1 MIFGY
6 LILFISV
13 IISAIAAYYSV
24 VGLTAIFAAA
34 VMPVMIMGGALEA
47 GKIVATVW
55 LHNNWKR
62 AGYAFK
68 LYLVPAI
75 VFLMLLTSMGIFG
88 FLSKAH
94 GDQSLVSGDAMAK
107 VAIYDEKI
115 KIAKDNIDANR
126 KALKQMDEAV
136 DQVMGR
142 SSDEKGADKAV
153 AVRRSQQK
161 ERARLLAEIQAEQK
175 TVTALSEEAAPLRAE
190 FRKVEAEVGPIK
202 YIAALIYGDEASQN
216 MLEAAVRWVIILIVI
231 VFDPLALCLIL
242 AGNKQ
247 LEWAMR
253 GKGGWVHDDDDE
265 KEEKEEK
272 RSFEALVNLF
282 RRKPVEDQPAVTNE
296 AVVDAGHTA
305 QSVATEATPTAP
317 VAELESTEHPLT
329 EEEREQKEL
338 EEVERFFWR
347 GKMIAKALDTQEAER
362 VADEGNAI
370 LAELE
375 TEPDVDAILEDLEA
389 ARAEEERLR
398 AEAQQQQEILDT
410 LAAEYQTLSEQLV
423 NEQAHKAELEHEL
436 QQSEQLKTDL
446 KTAYEATSATNQTLA
461 QQKIKTDRDLFD
473 AGNNIA
479 RLRLDIGKKDEEID
493 KLNGW
498 VQQLQTDLQ
507 AAIALAA
514 ERNDRLNELQSQ
526 IPPLAV
532 TVEEVIVEP
541 EVQEEQSVVE
551 EVPIETPAAPQP
563 EILTVGDVE
572 RPGDYITP
580 PEPVEFVATEE
591 VSYDPKLGFEQRY
604 FNKYTKATDDLDPED
619 SGRADFGAGFPQNP
633 LKGDVFLRVD
643 FLPSRLFKWN
653 GSKWIEIDKATN
665 DRLAYNTAYIE
676 HLVEK
681 IRQGEYD
688 IDDLNDAERAEIEQF
703 LKNNNASI

>member
-34 VMPVMIMGGALEA
+34 VVPVMIMGGALEA

-115 KIAKDNIDANR
+115 KISKDNIDANR

-161 ERARLLAEIQAEQK
+161 ERVRLQSEIQAEQK
-175 TVTALSEEAAPLRAE
+175 TITALSEEAAPLRAE

-242 AGNKQ
+242 AANKQ
-247 LEWAMR
+247 LEWGRHGR
-253 GKGGWVHDDDDE
+253 GNWVHDEDE
-265 KEEKEEK
+265 QDAKEEK
-272 RSFEALVNLF
+272 RSFEALVNFF
-282 RRKPVEDQPAVTNE
+282 RRTNKPVEDKPAVVE
-296 AVVDAGHTA
+296 PAAVDAEPIV
-305 QSVATEATPTAP
+305 QSVAAEATPTPP
-317 VAELESTEHPLT
+317 VVEELESTEHPLT
-329 EEEREQKEL
+329 EEEREAQEMQA
-338 EEVERFFWR
+338 VENFFWR
-347 GKMIAKALDTQEAER
+347 GKMIAKALDQDEADRIAE
-362 VADEGNAI
+362 EGNAQ

-375 TEPDVDAILEDLEA
+375 AEPDVDVILTSLEEA
-389 ARAEEERLR
+389 KAEEERLR
-398 AEAQQQQEILDT
+398 AEAQQQQEMLDT
-410 LAAEYQTLSEQLV
+410 LAAEFETISTQLTQEV
-423 NEQAHKAELEHEL
+423 ARKAELETQL

-446 KTAYEATSATNQTLA
+446 KSAYDATSATNQTLV
-461 QQKIKTDRDLFD
+461 QQKAKTDRDLFD

-479 RLRLDIGKKDEEID
+479 RLKLDLAKRDEEID
-493 KLNGW
+493 KLAGW
-498 VQQLQTDLQ
+498 VNQLQADLQ

-514 ERNDRLNELQSQ
+514 ERNNRLNELQAQ
-526 IPPLAV
+526 ITPPPAV
-532 TVEEVIVEP
+532 TVEEVVAEPEPVIVEP
-541 EVQEEQSVVE
+541 VQEVE
-551 EVPIETPAAPQP
+551 P
-563 EILTVGDVE
+563 EPVMLTVGDVE
-572 RPGDYITP
+572 RPGDYVTP
-580 PEPVEFVATEE
+580 PEVTP
-591 VSYDPKLGFEQRY
+591 DPNPDLGFEQRY
-604 FNKYTKATDDLDPED
+604 FAKYTQPATDSTE
-619 SGRADFGAGFPQNP
+619 GRADFGTAFPENP
-633 LKGDVFLRVD
+633 GKGDVFLRTD
-643 FLPSRLFKWN
+643 YLPNRLFKWN
-653 GSKWIEIDKATN
+653 NNKWIEIDKGSN
-665 DRLAYNTAYIE
+665 DRLAYNSAYIE
-676 HLVEK
+676 HLIEK
-681 IRQGEYD
+681 IQSGEYD
-688 IDDLNDAERAEIEQF
+688 IDDVNDAERAEIEQF
-703 LKNNNASI
+703 LKNNGRTLQ